1 MDHRK
6 YRIVIRFDAEKECYI
21 GTVPELPEVEFE
33 GDDWEAV
40 TTGLSEAIE
49 AKLETIEHH
58 PTPID
63 EVDFDGRLELD
74 ISKSLMREL
83 VFMAKNDEIEP
94 QVLAQELISEG
105 LGRRYGG
112 HRFYRSGGG
121 NRKGQGNRQGGRQG
135 GGYRRNMNQEQYHNI
150 MEDKASFLEYVRG
163 LEDGNNNRN
172 R

>member
-6 YRIVIRFDAEKECYI
+6 YRIVIRFDQEKECFI
-21 GTVPELPEVEFE
+21 GNVPELPECEVE
-33 GDDWEAV
+33 GDDWETV
-40 TTGLSEAIE
+40 TAGLSEAIE
-49 AKLETIEHH
+49 AKLETIEHK

-63 EVDFDGRLELD
+63 EVEFEGKLELD

-83 VFMAKNDEIEP
+83 MFMAKTDEIEP
-94 QVLAQELISEG
+94 QVLAQELIAEG

-112 HRFYRSGGG
+112 HRFYRSGGQRRPQ
-121 NRKGQGNRQGGRQG
+121 NQNSRQGNRQGG
-135 GGYRRNMNQEQYHNI
+135 GYHRGMNQEQYHNI

-163 LEDGNNNRN
+163 LDDGNNRN